1 MKIELRKGRSLFWA
15 IPCGIASLHALLAI
29 FGTTSVSAQSPSFPI
44 AQQINCDRPQGD
56 VQVRTCIRLRYEAS
70 DRQLNEVYKQLMSQL
85 SGEERALLSEAQLGW
100 IQLRDKTC
108 EFEVYKSRGGTGY
121 GGFLNEC
128 LDRMTKQRTGELE
141 KYLNGFNSL

>member
-1 MKIELRKGRSLFWA
+1 MKIELRKGRSLFLS

-29 FGTTSVSAQSPSFPI
+29 FGTTSVSAKSPSFPI

-56 VQVRTCIRLRYEAS
+56 VEVRACIRLRYEIA
-70 DRQLNEVYKQLMSQL
+70 DKQLNDVYKQLIAKL
-85 SGEERALLSEAQLGW
+85 SKEEKALLAEAQLGW

-121 GGFLNEC
+121 RGFLNEC
-128 LDRMTKQRTGELE
+128 LDRMTKQRTAELE
-141 KYLNGFNSL
+141 QYLKQR

>member
-1 MKIELRKGRSLFWA
+1 MKIELRKGRSLFWS
-15 IPCGIASLHALLAI
+15 IPYGIASLHAFLAI
-29 FGTTSVSAQSPSFPI
+29 ISTTSVFAQSGRSVI

-56 VQVRTCIRLRYEAS
+56 VQVRACIRLNYEAS
-70 DRQLNEVYKQLMSQL
+70 DRQLNEVYKQLISQL
-85 SGEERALLSEAQLGW
+85 SGEERSLLSEAQLGW

-128 LDRMTKQRTGELE
+128 LDRMTKQRTAELE
-141 KYLNGFNSL
+141 QYLKQR